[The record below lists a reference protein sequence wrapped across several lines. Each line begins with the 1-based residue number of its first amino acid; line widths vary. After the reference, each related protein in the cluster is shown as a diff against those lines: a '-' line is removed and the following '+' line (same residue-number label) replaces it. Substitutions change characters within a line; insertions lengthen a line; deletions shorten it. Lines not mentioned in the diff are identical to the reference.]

1 MHAPPKFRRGEQLR
15 TLLRIAAVCTLFR
28 SHRGQP
34 YASVPHSAFAANA
47 YPLDSLDFRNWLAQR
62 FHSETDTP
70 PTSYAL
76 RGALQALEAQ
86 AQFGPLGET
95 AAGPRLIPGNGTILL
110 DLADSESHHVE
121 ISKQGWEPKDG
132 VIFAFQRGAH
142 TGELP
147 PPTAPEQGC
156 LTRLRRLLNIP
167 AGENWTRTL
176 VWLTAA
182 MRPEGP
188 YPILVLRG
196 PSGSGKST
204 TARMLRSL
212 LDPMRSAHETIP
224 ATPRLLER
232 SAQGRRILVFDDV
245 HRIPRAV
252 VSTLAKVADETAPVI
267 LSLSSLGKGEL
278 LENIARRSLIVDL
291 AEPQQLRT
299 LFALRRA
306 FDALQP
312 QVLGALCTAA
322 SHALAGF
329 DQYAEEIYS
338 RLPDAT
344 AWALAAAPALQL
356 AKSEIRAAILAPIPV
371 GEPLLP
377 ERRISSTTAADRAP
391 EFPATAIPSSAS
403 GPIPVP
409 RIICGKG
416 P

>member
-1 MHAPPKFRRGEQLR
+1 MAHSFHA
-15 TLLRIAAVCTLFR
+15 
-28 SHRGQP
+28 
-34 YASVPHSAFAANA
+34 
-47 YPLDSLDFRNWLAQR
+47 
-62 FHSETDTP
+62 ETDMP
-70 PTSYAL
+70 PSSYAL

-86 AQFGPLGET
+86 AQFGALGET

-121 ISKQGWEPKDG
+121 ISKQGWEPKNG
-132 VIFAFQRGAH
+132 VIFAFQRGAN

-147 PPTAPEQGC
+147 PPATPEQGC
-156 LTRLRRLLNIP
+156 LTQLRGLLNIP
-167 AGENWTRTL
+167 AGENWTRAL

-212 LDPMRSAHETIP
+212 LDPMRAAHETIP
-224 ATPRLLER
+224 ATPRLLEKA
-232 SAQGRRILVFDDV
+232 AQGRRILVFDDV
-245 HRIPRAV
+245 HRIPLAV
-252 VSTLAKVADETAPVI
+252 VSTLAKIADETAPVI

-278 LENIARRSLIVDL
+278 PENIARRSLIVDL
-291 AEPQQLRT
+291 AKPQQLRT

-329 DQYAEEIYS
+329 DQYAEDFYP

-356 AKSEIRAAILAPIPV
+356 AESEIRAAITAPIPIA
-371 GEPLLP
+371 EPLP
-377 ERRISSTTAADRAP
+377 RERRISSTTSADRAP
-391 EFPATAIPSSAS
+391 ELPATALPSSAS
-403 GPIPVP
+403 GPILVP
-409 RIICGKG
+409 RIIFGKG